1 MDTNSAATT
10 ATPASSSG
18 TQTGLPTTASMM
30 ASGVQPL
37 LGFTRV
43 LTSLDSGISCRMLSA
58 MAAGL
63 PSLAVASA
71 SVIPSSSISSSS
83 SL

>member
-1 MDTNSAATT
+1 MDTNSASTT
-10 ATPASSSG
+10 AMPASSSG
-18 TQTGLPTTASMM
+18 TQTGLPTTASTM

-37 LGFTRV
+37 LGFMRV
-43 LTSLDSGISCRMLSA
+43 LTSLPSGISCRMLWA
-58 MAAGL
+58 IWPGL

-71 SVIPSSSISSSS
+71 SVMPSSIISSSS